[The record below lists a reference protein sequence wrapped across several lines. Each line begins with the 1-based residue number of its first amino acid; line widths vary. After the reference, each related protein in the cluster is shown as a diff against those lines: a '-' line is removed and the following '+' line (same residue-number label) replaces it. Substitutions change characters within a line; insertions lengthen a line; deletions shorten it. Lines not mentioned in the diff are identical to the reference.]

1 MKIRMLE
8 TRRGSEDGFAV
19 RCYLMGR
26 QYDMADG
33 LARAFLAAGCA
44 APVRSR
50 RKNKTNKEV
59 L

>member
-8 TRRGSEDGFAV
+8 TRRGSEDGLCV
-19 RCYLMGR
+19 RCFEAGGT
-26 QYDMADG
+26 YDVADS

-44 APVRSR
+44 TRLGR
-50 RKNKTNKEV
+50 RKTPKKKEP